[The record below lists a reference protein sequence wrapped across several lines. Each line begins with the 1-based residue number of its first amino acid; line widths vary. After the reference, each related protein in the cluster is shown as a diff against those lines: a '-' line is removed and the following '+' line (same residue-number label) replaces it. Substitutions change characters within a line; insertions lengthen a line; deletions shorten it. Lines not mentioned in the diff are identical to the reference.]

1 MTPVRVGVVAALAV
15 LATLS
20 FPAASLG
27 GVQASGGT
35 IATLAFSGQLA
46 GEVKVA
52 RKWILSPGL
61 SQVGCEKT
69 IDKTSFNLFLYH
81 VKLKL
86 NGHETALN
94 GDVEDAAI
102 ELFGSVQQYGDSESV
117 ANQGSAGGAPSFLAS
132 VGFNAYVHHQIYSW
146 DTNSGTATMLSSGTI
161 TTNAKGT
168 AGSLSATLLPAGTGV
183 PSGGSGL
190 ATEPLS
196 ISGSWKDCQPFKG

>member
-1 MTPVRVGVVAALAV
+1 MTPVRVGVVASLAV

-20 FPAASLG
+20 FPPASLG

-46 GEVKVA
+46 GKVKVA

-61 SQVGCEKT
+61 SQVGCEQT
-69 IDKTSFNLFLYH
+69 IDKTSFDLFLYH
-81 VKLKL
+81 VSLKL

-102 ELFGSVQQYGDSESV
+102 ELFGSVQQYGDTESV
-117 ANQGSAGGAPSFLAS
+117 ANQGSPGGAPSFMAS
-132 VGFNAYVHHQIYSW
+132 VGFNAYLHHKIYSW
-146 DTNSGTATMLSSGTI
+146 DTNSGTATVLSAGTI

-183 PSGGSGL
+183 PSGGSGG
-190 ATEPLS
+190 ATAPVS
-196 ISGSWKDCQPFKG
+196 ISGSWKDCRPFEG